1 MNENAPITLQTDAS
15 DYEIGGYLFQTVD
28 GMVQVIMCISK
39 VLEDML
45 KHVRFHLKTD
55 HKNLAYIN
63 CAHTGKVAQW
73 KLYLQDWN
81 FTVSWVEGQEVHQQV
96 PDKLSRLVSNPEEIE
111 TSNDTDT
118 ATLSVAVAQVD
129 ISDAEYAII
138 SSQHNATRGH
148 SGVDVTLNR
157 LREGGY
163 TFPNLELKVRTF
175 IRKCPLCQ
183 LTSQIKPLVKVK
195 RFTTA
200 ALYPFQVICADHI
213 GPLPKDEEGYQHILV
228 VICAF
233 SRWIELFPT
242 KTTTAEETARCIHQH
257 FGRWG
262 TADRIRTDNGPAF
275 ANDLLKG
282 VMNLLGSTNEFTTA
296 YSSEENGIVER
307 ANKEVLRH
315 LRALVFETRVKD

>member
-1 MNENAPITLQTDAS
+1 M
-15 DYEIGGYLFQTVD
+15 
-28 GMVQVIMCISK
+28 
-39 VLEDML
+39 
-45 KHVRFHLKTD
+45 
-55 HKNLAYIN
+55 
-63 CAHTGKVAQW
+63 
-73 KLYLQDWN
+73 QDWN
-81 FTVSWVEGQEVHQQV
+81 FTVSWVKGQEVHQQL

-111 TSNDTDT
+111 TLNDTDT

-195 RFTTA
+195 RFTTT
-200 ALYPFQVICADHI
+200 ALYPFQLC
-213 GPLPKDEEGYQHILV
+213 GPHWPTSERRGRIPAYTGSDLCVLTLDRTI
-228 VICAF
+228 
-233 SRWIELFPT
+233 PT
-242 KTTTAEETARCIHQH
+242 KTTTAEKIACYIHQH

-275 ANDLLKG
+275 TNDLITE
-282 VMNLLGSTNEFTTA
+282 S
-296 YSSEENGIVER
+296 
-307 ANKEVLRH
+307 
-315 LRALVFETRVKD
+315 

>member
-1 MNENAPITLQTDAS
+1 
-15 DYEIGGYLFQTVD
+15 
-28 GMVQVIMCISK
+28 
-39 VLEDML
+39 
-45 KHVRFHLKTD
+45 
-55 HKNLAYIN
+55 
-63 CAHTGKVAQW
+63 
-73 KLYLQDWN
+73 
-81 FTVSWVEGQEVHQQV
+81 
-96 PDKLSRLVSNPEEIE
+96 LSPLVSNPEEIE

-148 SGVDVTLNR
+148 SGIDVTLNR

-257 FGRWG
+257 FGRRE

-282 VMNLLGSTNEFTTA
+282 VANFLGSTNEFTTA
-296 YSSEENGIVER
+296 YSSEKNGIVTSQ
-307 ANKEVLRH
+307 H
-315 LRALVFETRVKD
+315 ALYYCSYYSV

>member
-1 MNENAPITLQTDAS
+1 
-15 DYEIGGYLFQTVD
+15 
-28 GMVQVIMCISK
+28 
-39 VLEDML
+39 
-45 KHVRFHLKTD
+45 
-55 HKNLAYIN
+55 
-63 CAHTGKVAQW
+63 
-73 KLYLQDWN
+73 
-81 FTVSWVEGQEVHQQV
+81 V

-118 ATLSVAVAQVD
+118 ATLIVAVAQVD

-138 SSQHNATRGH
+138 SSQHNAAREH
-148 SGVDVTLNR
+148 SGVDVTLKR

-213 GPLPKDEEGYQHILV
+213 GPLPTDEEGYQYILV

-233 SRWIELFPT
+233 SRWIELFFPT
-242 KTTTAEETARCIHQH
+242 KTTTADETARCIHQH

-262 TADRIRTDNGPAF
+262 NHRPNPIKQWPSFR
-275 ANDLLKG
+275 
-282 VMNLLGSTNEFTTA
+282 
-296 YSSEENGIVER
+296 
-307 ANKEVLRH
+307 
-315 LRALVFETRVKD
+315 